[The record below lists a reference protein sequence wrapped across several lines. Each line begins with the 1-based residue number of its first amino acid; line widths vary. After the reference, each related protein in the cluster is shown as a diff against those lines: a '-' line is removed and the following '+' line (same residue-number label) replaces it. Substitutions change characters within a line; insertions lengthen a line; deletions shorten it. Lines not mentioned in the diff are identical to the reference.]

1 MSYKLSPSC
10 FKFAYFFSQQGKVT
24 SHPKSNICKFRSKEL
39 IFGVFLKR
47 TLVLHLFNSVS
58 TVNSCIIYWILH
70 LLLYLLI
77 LYLTKNKPYWSLAM
91 HSETEKENKLSF
103 LEIEF
108 ISENGK
114 FITTVY
120 QKLFLFTSC
129 TFPVKSIL
137 NFIIDVQ

>member
-1 MSYKLSPSC
+1 
-10 FKFAYFFSQQGKVT
+10 
-24 SHPKSNICKFRSKEL
+24 
-39 IFGVFLKR
+39 
-47 TLVLHLFNSVS
+47 
-58 TVNSCIIYWILH
+58 
-70 LLLYLLI
+70 
-77 LYLTKNKPYWSLAM
+77 M
-91 HSETEKENKLSF
+91 HSETEKENKLFF

-137 NFIIDVQ
+137 NFIIDVQWKFWKFTF